1 MLLPRLNTCFRVIS
15 IPYRRYREAYLDHPC
30 SALSKAPGPQI
41 TLPRHARLAS
51 IMIRPE
57 MLNDLA
63 ARLSALGAAPPAKD
77 LEKNARALLGG
88 LFTQLDLVPR
98 EEFEVQAALLEKAQQ
113 RLLALEARI
122 AELEKRG

>member
-1 MLLPRLNTCFRVIS
+1 
-15 IPYRRYREAYLDHPC
+15 
-30 SALSKAPGPQI
+30 
-41 TLPRHARLAS
+41 
-51 IMIRPE
+51 MIRPE

>member
-1 MLLPRLNTCFRVIS
+1 
-15 IPYRRYREAYLDHPC
+15 
-30 SALSKAPGPQI
+30 
-41 TLPRHARLAS
+41 
-51 IMIRPE
+51 MIRPE

-63 ARLSALGAAPPAKD
+63 ARLAALGAASPAKD